1 MNTSRKLLLGSAAAL
16 ALSVVASQAFAAGN
30 TATTSASA
38 SVTVFQ
44 PISVTKGSDLAFGR
58 VIRPS
63 SGNTTTYTV
72 DASSGAAS
80 VSGGDGVFTAG
91 GGSVTRAA
99 FTVNGEGG
107 QGFTIASDASVAN
120 GGVTINLVKSGA
132 AGQLDGALGATGTA
146 TFGVGGNVVLTD
158 TSPTGTKSANFN
170 VTVTYQ

>member
-1 MNTSRKLLLGSAAAL
+1 MNTSRKLLLSGVAAIAL
-16 ALSVVASQAFAAGN
+16 ATASQALAAGN

-44 PISVTKGSDLAFGR
+44 PISVTKGTDLAFGR

-63 SGNTTTYTV
+63 TGNTTTYTV
-72 DASSGAAS
+72 DAASGSPS

-99 FTVNGEGG
+99 FTVHGEGG
-107 QGFTIASDASVAN
+107 QGFTIASDATVVN

-132 AGQLDGALGATGTA
+132 TGALDGALGATGTA
-146 TFGVGGNVVLTD
+146 TFGVGGYVVLSD
-158 TSPTGTKSANFN
+158 TSPTGAKIGTFN